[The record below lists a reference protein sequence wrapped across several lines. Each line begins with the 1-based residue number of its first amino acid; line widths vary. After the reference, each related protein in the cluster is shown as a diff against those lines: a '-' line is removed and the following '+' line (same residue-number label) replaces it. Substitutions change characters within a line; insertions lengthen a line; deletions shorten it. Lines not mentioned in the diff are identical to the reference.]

1 MLDKI
6 SKLDFS
12 YIIKPIIYIAIGMIL
27 YFIIKKALYKF
38 MNRDRKV
45 ISTNHKQKV
54 KTLYNLLISIIKYV
68 IVIIVVLA
76 CLSTWGINVTSLVA
90 GLGVTSAIIGLAF
103 KDLATDIIAGFSII
117 TENQYEVGDVIE
129 VDGFIGEVIEL
140 GLQTTK
146 LKDINTAKYK
156 GATYIIANRY
166 MDKVIN
172 YSQNNSVAIVD
183 VSTAYEEKTSNVEKV
198 LNELIKELNGNVPNS
213 KGEIQLMGI
222 QKLDESSVVYRIMLE
237 VEPNKHY
244 GVERFLRKAIK
255 DKFDK
260 ENIKIPYNQIE
271 VHNAKR

>member
-1 MLDKI
+1 MLEKI
-6 SKLDFS
+6 MKLDVS
-12 YIIKPIIYIAIGMIL
+12 YIIKPLIYIAIGMIV
-27 YFIIKKALYKF
+27 YYIIKKALYRF
-38 MNRDRKV
+38 MNRERKV

-54 KTLYNLLISIIKYV
+54 RTLYNLLISIIKY
-68 IVIIVVLA
+68 IIVLIFFLSCLA
-76 CLSTWGINVTSLVA
+76 TWGVNVTSLVA
-90 GLGVTSAIIGLAF
+90 GLGVTSAIIGLYL
-103 KDLATDIIAGFSII
+103 KDMVTDIIAGFSII
-117 TENQYEVGDVIE
+117 TENQYEVGDIIE

-146 LKDINTAKYK
+146 IKDINTAKYK

-183 VSTAYEEKTSNVEKV
+183 VSTAYEEKTDNVEKV
-198 LNELIKELNGNVPNS
+198 LNELIKELKDKVPN
-213 KGEIQLMGI
+213 GIGDIQIMGI
-222 QKLDESSVVYRIMLE
+222 QNLDESSVVYRLLLE
-237 VEPNKHY
+237 TKPGKY
-244 GVERFLRKAIK
+244 PAVERFLRKAIK